1 MFMYILSDLVSDVI
15 GSKVNQHV
23 SDLFIQIC
31 AHCNCIYNFQGRE
44 NLDGRTKESVEVDFQ
59 QKWSPSVVGAFS
71 LDFPESIKV
80 FVYTLWNLLFPVDQ
94 VFARK

>member
-1 MFMYILSDLVSDVI
+1 MLLVVKLTSTFLIYLYRLKDI
-15 GSKVNQHV
+15 EIYYPKKS
-23 SDLFIQIC
+23 